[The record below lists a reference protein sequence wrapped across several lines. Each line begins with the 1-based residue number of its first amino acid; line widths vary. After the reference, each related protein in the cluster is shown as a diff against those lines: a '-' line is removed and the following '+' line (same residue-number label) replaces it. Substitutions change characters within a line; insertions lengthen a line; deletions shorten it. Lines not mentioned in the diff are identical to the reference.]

1 MSTAGFTPS
10 GTQVARK
17 KKIAP
22 LQQPDHSDNN
32 LFSHRSLGIHR
43 KAVAMI
49 LAGLLGSDGFDR
61 ARLQRVRKKNL
72 HNTVIPRNLLFFGI
86 PVEKQI
92 PPPPK
97 SEFGMTVAEASAFFG
112 SL

>member
-1 MSTAGFTPS
+1 MVLTGHGSEDAEKESP
-10 GTQVARK
+10 QHC
-17 KKIAP
+17 
-22 LQQPDHSDNN
+22 HSEVPA
-32 LFSHRSLGIHR
+32 LG
-43 KAVAMI
+43 A
-49 LAGLLGSDGFDR
+49 
-61 ARLQRVRKKNL
+61 
-72 HNTVIPRNLLFFGI
+72 RNLLFFGI